1 MKRSNSYLL
10 MVSFF
15 AVFFAVPSDIVSQ
28 DDNFGMGD
36 ESQQQSAP
44 ASSGYLEEGA
54 PIYGIEAEQQPV
66 DSPLAEIRMLKKQY
80 FREVKRREEL
90 EQMNA
95 TLSQQIEEYKIL
107 LAKRDE
113 TIDELK
119 RRLVEA
125 EFKYVALEQKLT
137 NIKLAIL
144 RKKLIRESQYP
155 PFYEVKKN
163 DSLWKIAGRNKIYDN
178 NYKWQEIY
186 YANQEKI
193 ADPDYIYPGMVLR
206 IPRPEL
212 EYEDWTADGL
222 DLDKASKYIKGIHAG
237 DVNISTENI
246 DKVMQEFANELIP
259 GYGQQFDNEGNVIQ
273 EPVEELPGNDIRDQT
288 NE

>member
-1 MKRSNSYLL
+1 